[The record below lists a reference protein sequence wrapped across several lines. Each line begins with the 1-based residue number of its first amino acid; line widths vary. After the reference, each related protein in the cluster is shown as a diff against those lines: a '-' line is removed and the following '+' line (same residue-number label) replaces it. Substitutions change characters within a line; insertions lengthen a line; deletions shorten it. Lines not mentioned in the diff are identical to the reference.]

1 MLICLKGADYIS
13 AQQWTKKDSVWL
25 QNVLSGKE
33 KLELNPETM
42 KAIQSGSLINLDEPA
57 SNMKLSPVSP
67 LPILKDFSEYIKA
80 DTTRRKIA
88 LKDLPPSVF

>member
-1 MLICLKGADYIS
+1 MHKQLLIVMLICLKGADYIS

-42 KAIQSGSLINLDEPA
+42 QAIQSSTIITLDEPA
-57 SNMKLSPVSP
+57 NDKKKKTNKNKKKLV
-67 LPILKDFSEYIKA
+67 
-80 DTTRRKIA
+80 
-88 LKDLPPSVF
+88 